1 MLSLY
6 TGHDL
11 LWCYLE
17 YYIVVIG
24 AELWHYGGGSPGYCS
39 LACTLHKKTLFR
51 IKKLY
56 VFSIYLKIGSFK
68 NLE

>member
-39 LACTLHKKTLFR
+39 LVHYTKRHCFELKS
-51 IKKLY
+51 Y
-56 VFSIYLKIGSFK
+56 MFSAST
-68 NLE
+68 